1 MKKRTSWE
9 AGCQWKLMQMI
20 LVAMLSIILGKMV
33 LTPMTDGNRLKKIA
47 EQVYYLHF
55 GSEGVSDS

>member
-1 MKKRTSWE
+1 
-9 AGCQWKLMQMI
+9 MQMI